1 MRCSA
6 CGSDIPD
13 ESRFCFK
20 CGKDLTPRANQLPDD
35 DGSEVFALMSMGIA
49 FMMFFFSLVPF
60 FLGIWYAGLAMIGAG
75 IVLMFAGYRMIRASR
90 RDQVTVIQHRAVR
103 VRCRYCGTLN
113 EERAERCVSCGAS
126 L

>member
-1 MRCSA
+1 
-6 CGSDIPD
+6 
-13 ESRFCFK
+13 
-20 CGKDLTPRANQLPDD
+20 
-35 DGSEVFALMSMGIA
+35 MSMGIA